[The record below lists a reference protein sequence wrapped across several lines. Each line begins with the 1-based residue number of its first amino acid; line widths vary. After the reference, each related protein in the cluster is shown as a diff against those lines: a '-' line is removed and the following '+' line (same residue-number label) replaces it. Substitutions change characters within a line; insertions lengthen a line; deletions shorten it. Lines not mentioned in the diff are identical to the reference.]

1 MNELSMML
9 VGEGI
14 YRQGT
19 LGCLPSLRFL
29 ACITLCPDDD
39 NHGSISKAAK
49 VGRKAITTKEAA
61 LKCVVSLRRTSEETS
76 LQCRAMSK
84 KAEENFEKNLKM
96 KLMPEYSIYHAFHL
110 LSFRP
115 ETPSGEL
122 TRRRRSDHDD
132 EDMNRE
138 EASHKLLKKRLRW
151 LLEPLVQSLGDG
163 ADNISFLL
171 RLTELLGRYRPVDVF
186 DTKPLS
192 SPISP
197 FSDISLEDNNDTK
210 NLDLAQA
217 KLKVICSEAREI
229 LLKFVKKDTNLNPYP
244 GAIQIP
250 SFLYIRSKKSRN
262 SENLSSPD
270 YEQKEKSDFSTPGSS
285 NKKQRLKGKSV
296 QEEEDELKRSLSIN
310 LSPIPK
316 SRTPQDLKMVSTE
329 ESMETPDSV
338 MFSPEKESRG
348 GNKGTKS
355 VTGKSTQSVRRST
368 RLSRDS

>member
-1 MNELSMML
+1 
-9 VGEGI
+9 
-14 YRQGT
+14 
-19 LGCLPSLRFL
+19 
-29 ACITLCPDDD
+29 
-39 NHGSISKAAK
+39 
-49 VGRKAITTKEAA
+49 
-61 LKCVVSLRRTSEETS
+61 
-76 LQCRAMSK
+76 
-84 KAEENFEKNLKM
+84 M
-96 KLMPEYSIYHAFHL
+96 K
-110 LSFRP
+110 R
-115 ETPSGEL
+115 
-122 TRRRRSDHDD
+122 
-132 EDMNRE
+132 
-138 EASHKLLKKRLRW
+138 
-151 LLEPLVQSLGDG
+151 
-163 ADNISFLL
+163 
-171 RLTELLGRYRPVDVF
+171 
-186 DTKPLS
+186 
-192 SPISP
+192 
-197 FSDISLEDNNDTK
+197 
-210 NLDLAQA
+210 
-217 KLKVICSEAREI
+217 
-229 LLKFVKKDTNLNPYP
+229 DTNLNPYP

-368 RLSRDS
+368 RLSRD